1 MYKVGYVDD
10 DFSDFNDYKIR
21 LARRNIDLQ
30 FVDNCTS
37 LNDILEWVLQN
48 CIECLLVDHKLTAKY
63 AFQGTNVV
71 AYINNQLPDLPC
83 IILTN
88 YPEDSANDN
97 LVMKNLILDRNVMS
111 GDDISDFSETIKQSA
126 EVFRKRLG
134 MHLEEYGYLLEKKK
148 DHTISADEEENFLHL
163 FKLLRA
169 YGEVD
174 DVATELLKPDVD
186 KKIDDLMEKLDRFI
200 DNTKKQ

>member
-1 MYKVGYVDD
+1 MYKVAFVDD
-10 DFSDFNDYKIR
+10 DSSAFPDYQKR
-21 LARRNIDLQ
+21 LSRKGIELY

-37 LNDILEWVLQN
+37 LEDIVEWVMKN

-88 YPEDSANDN
+88 YPKDSEGDN
-97 LVMKNLILDRNVMS
+97 LVMKNLILDRNIMS
-111 GDDISDFSETIKQSA
+111 ADDISPFAEIVKQSA
-126 EVFRKRLG
+126 EVFRNRLKI
-134 MHLEEYGYLLEKKK
+134 HLDEYELLIEKKRNSQ
-148 DHTISADEEENFLHL
+148 ILAIEEERFLHL
-163 FKLLRA
+163 YKLLRA

-174 DVATELLKPDVD
+174 DVAVELLKTDVD
-186 KKIDDLMEKLDRFI
+186 KKIDTLIERLDHYI
-200 DNTKKQ
+200 DRKKQ